1 MIRSNTILLTAAAAL
16 LATGCDQ
23 VTRIDEGE
31 GGGGSAVPP
40 AVQQRLN
47 ESCAIPGCHVSG
59 VVGPDLSETSQG
71 AWITQSGAGGPLV
84 TFGDV
89 ENSYLITKMFPSPPV
104 GAQMPLGAPLDP
116 EDLAI
121 IVGWVAGVEFPDG
134 DVPSTSGA
142 STDPTGDDT
151 ADTADTADDDGEGES
166 STGEAEPVLCSLE
179 AIDATATNPIDAGDE
194 AGKIPSS
201 IGSALE
207 RNCGCHY
214 VTEAAPPYVPFGGG
228 TQLQT
233 LANFTNTYAGAN
245 MQYMGNPAWQ
255 AVEDRVV
262 NQKNMPMAQCETD
275 EGIPMT
281 ESDLALFTAWFEQ
294 EAPDGATFVEP

>member
-1 MIRSNTILLTAAAAL
+1 MIRSTTILLCATVAL
-16 LATGCDQ
+16 TATGCDQ
-23 VTRIDEGE
+23 VTRIDEGD
-31 GGGGSAVPP
+31 GGSDSAVPA
-40 AVQQRLN
+40 AVQQRLTN
-47 ESCAIPGCHVSG
+47 SCAIPGCHVAG
-59 VVGPDLSETSQG
+59 VVAPDLSEASGG
-71 AWITQSGAGGPLV
+71 AWVTQTGGGGPYI

-89 ENSYLITKMFPSPPV
+89 GNSYLITKMFPSPPA
-104 GAQMPLGAPLDP
+104 GSQMPLPPGELSA
-116 EDLAI
+116 EDLAVI
-121 IVGWVAGVEFPDG
+121 TGWVAGVEFPEG
-134 DVPSTSGA
+134 ETTATSGA
-142 STDPTGDDT
+142 STDPTGDD
-151 ADTADTADDDGEGES
+151 ADTGDDDGAGES
-166 STGEAEPVLCSLE
+166 STGEAAPVLCSLE

-214 VTEAAPPYVPFGGG
+214 VTSAAPPYVPFSGG

-245 MQYMGNPAWQ
+245 GQYTGNPAWQ
-255 AVEDRVV
+255 AVQDRVV

-275 EGIPMT
+275 EGISMT
-281 ESDLALFTAWFEQ
+281 EADLALFTAWFEQ